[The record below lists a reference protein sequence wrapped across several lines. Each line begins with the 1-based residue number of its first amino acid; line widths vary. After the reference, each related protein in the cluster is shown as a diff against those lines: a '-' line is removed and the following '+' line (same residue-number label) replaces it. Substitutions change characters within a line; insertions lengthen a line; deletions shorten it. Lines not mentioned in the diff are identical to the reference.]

1 MVHRCGAGLRT
12 RDTDRTCKH
21 RSLNSAAHQMAYP
34 SGQPV
39 PPRERRGRAGVTRA
53 RGACGGPGLCVF
65 CFSVLMGR
73 SNTLTSPSGHVP
85 VLCGCRVASVGTC
98 CPTYLPRALCSPIPA
113 SPLALLSA
121 GEGRRPW
128 AVLSAACERP
138 RLIGGGGPGSFWCY
152 QTRASDPK
160 WSGSTWG
167 TMSLTNRETL
177 GILYHS
183 ARASALASA
192 SASASNETMRSPL
205 RL

>member
-1 MVHRCGAGLRT
+1 MRKPRHVGSYSDCGDSTPTRRAGT

-34 SGQPV
+34 SVQPV
-39 PPRERRGRAGVTRA
+39 PPRERH
-53 RGACGGPGLCVF
+53 GLCRGHSCSWRVWW
-65 CFSVLMGR
+65 SR
-73 SNTLTSPSGHVP
+73 SLEAGPSRP
-85 VLCGCRVASVGTC
+85 AGCRVVSVGTI
-98 CPTYLPRALCSPIPA
+98 CPTCLPRALCSPIPV
-113 SPLALLSA
+113 A
-121 GEGRRPW
+121 GRWPE
-128 AVLSAACERP
+128 AVLSAACKRP

-152 QTRASDPK
+152 QTRASDSK

-167 TMSLTNRETL
+167 TMPLTNRETL